1 MKRTGF
7 FSYARSFGF
16 PPRVAGTV
24 IGLSLVGTVFE
35 GIGLSMLLP
44 VFQFIQAGGDL
55 AKLTADQGIW
65 PHIIAAYD
73 RLGLPVDLAVLLG
86 TSFVCILVRQVFVY
100 ARLLYL
106 AYAKQNFGF
115 RIRNLGFNLYLSAS
129 ASYQEH
135 TARGEI
141 VNDLTTEL
149 QSAIGCLFG
158 TLMLA
163 SYGVLGLVYV
173 AIMFGL
179 SVQMTVA
186 TLVVGAV
193 VALSISRLFRSS
205 ERLSHRVVQANR
217 GMSAFLLER
226 LGAARLI
233 RLSGTEA
240 AEAAAMSRLT
250 ARQRD
255 TLIGIARLLARLEVI
270 VEPLVVGLGFA
281 FLYFGIA
288 VFGLGLSEI
297 GLFLLIVLRLLPILK
312 EALRQ
317 RQSVLATMGSLEGVH
332 RRLENMRAAQ
342 DVESGTRPFRTLDH
356 EIRFEDLRFSYGGNA
371 AAVPALAGVRAIIPA
386 HRMTAIAGP
395 SGAGK
400 STLVDMLPRLR
411 DPDSGA
417 ILFDGVPIGEYRLAE
432 LRAGIAYVPQS
443 PQIFNVSPAEHIRY
457 GKADASMAEIQAA
470 ARLAGADTFIEALAE
485 GYDTLLGEGGQRL
498 SGGQRQRLDLARALV
513 RQAPI
518 LIMDEPTSN
527 LDADSELAFREAL
540 ERVRG
545 KTDITVLVIGHRLST
560 IAHADNILVMCDGKV
575 VEHGS
580 HDELLTQ
587 AGWYAQ
593 AWRKQGGETRE
604 SNLAAVSAQRGA

>member
-1 MKRTGF
+1 MNRTTF
-7 FSYARSFGF
+7 LAYVRSFGF

-65 PHIIAAYD
+65 PYIVAAYGKV
-73 RLGLPVDLAVLLG
+73 GLQVDLAVLLG
-86 TSFVCILVRQVFVY
+86 TSFACILIRQGFVY
-100 ARLLYL
+100 ARLLFL
-106 AYAKQNFGF
+106 ARAKQRLGF

-129 ASYQEH
+129 ASYQER

-149 QSAIGCLFG
+149 QAAIGCLFG

-163 SYGVLGLVYV
+163 SYGVLGLVYI
-173 AIMFGL
+173 AIMFGI
-179 SVQMTVA
+179 SVKMTTV

-193 VALSISRLFRSS
+193 VALSIARLFRRS
-205 ERLSHRVVQANR
+205 EELSHRVVQANR
-217 GMSAFLLER
+217 GMSSFLLER
-226 LGAARLI
+226 LGAARLV

-240 AEAAAMSRLT
+240 AEAAAMGRLT

-270 VEPLVVGLGFA
+270 VEPLVVGLGFI

-288 VFGLGLSEI
+288 VFDLGLGEI
-297 GLFLLIVLRLLPILK
+297 GLFLVIVLRLLPILK

-317 RQSVLATMGSLEGVH
+317 RQSVLATLGSLEGVH
-332 RRLENMRAAQ
+332 RRLEEMRAAQ
-342 DVESGTRPFRTLDH
+342 DVESGERPFRALER
-356 EIRFEDLRFSYGGNA
+356 EIRIEELRFSYGDDGT
-371 AAVPALAGVRAIIPA
+371 VPALAGVRATIPA

-411 DPDSGA
+411 DPDGGS
-417 ILFDGVPIGEYRLAE
+417 ILFDGVPIGEFRLAE
-432 LRAGIAYVPQS
+432 LRAGISYVPQS

-457 GKADASMAEIQAA
+457 GKADASMAEIRAA
-470 ARLAGADTFIEALAE
+470 ARLAGAGTFIEALAD

-527 LDADSELAFREAL
+527 LDADSEQAFRQAL

-545 KTDITVLVIGHRLST
+545 ETDITVLVIGHRLST
-560 IAHADNILVMCDGKV
+560 IAHADKILVMRDGLV
-575 VEHGS
+575 VEEGTHE
-580 HDELLTQ
+580 ELIAL

-593 AWRKQGGETRE
+593 AWQKQSGKPNEP
-604 SNLAAVSAQRGA
+604 SLVAVTGHRSA

>member
-1 MKRTGF
+1 MRTGIF
-7 FSYARSFGF
+7 DYARSFGF
-16 PPRVAGTV
+16 PPRVAVTV
-24 IGLSLVGTVFE
+24 ISLSLVGTVFE

-65 PHIIAAYD
+65 PYIVAAYD
-73 RLGLPVDLAVLLG
+73 RLGLQVDLAVLLA
-86 TSFVCILVRQVFVY
+86 TSFACILIRQVFVY

-106 AYAKQNFGF
+106 AHAKQNFGF
-115 RIRNLGFNLYLSAS
+115 RVRNLGFNLYLSAS

-158 TLMLA
+158 TLMLV
-163 SYGVLGLVYV
+163 SYGVLGLVYI
-173 AIMFGL
+173 AIMFSL
-179 SVQMTVA
+179 STQMTVA
-186 TLVVGAV
+186 TLAVGAV

-205 ERLSHRVVQANR
+205 EQLSHRVVQANR
-217 GMSAFLLER
+217 GMSSFLLER
-226 LGAARLI
+226 LGAARLV

-240 AEAAAMSRLT
+240 AEATAMRRLT

-288 VFGLGLSEI
+288 VFGLGLGEI

-317 RQSVLATMGSLEGVH
+317 RQSVLATVGSLEGVH
-332 RRLENMRAAQ
+332 LRLEALRMAQ
-342 DVESGTRPFRTLDH
+342 DVESGTRPFHTLER
-356 EIRFEDLRFSYGGNA
+356 EIQIEDLRFSYGEDTA
-371 AAVPALAGVRAIIPA
+371 TVPALAGIRATIPA

-417 ILFDGVPIGEYRLAE
+417 ILFDGVPIGEFRLAE

-457 GKADASMAEIQAA
+457 GKADAGMAEIRTA
-470 ARLAGADTFIEALAE
+470 ARLAGADVFIEALPD

-513 RQAPI
+513 RRAPI

-527 LDADSELAFREAL
+527 LDADSEMAFREAL

-545 KTDITVLVIGHRLST
+545 ETDITVLVIGHRLST
-560 IAHADNILVMCDGKV
+560 IAHADNILVLRDGAV
-575 VEHGS
+575 VEQGS
-580 HDELLTQ
+580 HEELVALS
-587 AGWYAQ
+587 GWYAQ
-593 AWRKQGGETRE
+593 AWRKQGGEP
-604 SNLAAVSAQRGA
+604 SLVAVSGRRGA